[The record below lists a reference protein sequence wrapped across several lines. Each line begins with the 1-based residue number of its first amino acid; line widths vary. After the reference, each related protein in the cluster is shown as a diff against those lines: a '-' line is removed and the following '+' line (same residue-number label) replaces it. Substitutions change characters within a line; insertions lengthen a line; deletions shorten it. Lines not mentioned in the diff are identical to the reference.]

1 MNTIPEPKQRISHF
15 FLVIYTTIESSFYN
29 IYPPCPTMQIKSQ
42 TAANKFPHSYRVKR
56 RHSLPIHLPRF
67 LPFRWP
73 GIHGPG
79 NEKGKA
85 KGEVAIAASAPAFD
99 SRFDSGRRKGSR
111 AQPWLQRE
119 RQREREVERIEGCLP
134 SIQWLDAATLRL
146 VDSPLTEFSP
156 KSLGKSPPGC
166 DLHCGICTFVSERT
180 NKQIFSPMEEKYIC
194 IYTSLCSCFSTPPI
208 LRQFIREYND
218 ESLYRMKK

>member
-1 MNTIPEPKQRISHF
+1 MARHPRARKRER
-15 FLVIYTTIESSFYN
+15 
-29 IYPPCPTMQIKSQ
+29 KS
-42 TAANKFPHSYRVKR
+42 KR
-56 RHSLPIHLPRF
+56 RGRDRRVRASVRF
-67 LPFRWP
+67 TL
-73 GIHGPG
+73 
-79 NEKGKA
+79 
-85 KGEVAIAASAPAFD
+85 
-99 SRFDSGRRKGSR
+99 
-111 AQPWLQRE
+111 
-119 RQREREVERIEGCLP
+119 RQRKEKRIQGAVVVTERETEREVERIEGCLP

-146 VDSPLTEFSP
+146 VDSPLTEFSL

-194 IYTSLCSCFSTPPI
+194 IYTSLCPCFSTPPI